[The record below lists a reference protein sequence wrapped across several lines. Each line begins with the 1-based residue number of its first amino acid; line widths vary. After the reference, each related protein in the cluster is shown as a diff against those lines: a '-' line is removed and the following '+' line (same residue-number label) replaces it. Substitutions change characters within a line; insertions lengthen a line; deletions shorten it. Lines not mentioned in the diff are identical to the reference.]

1 MDLDDW
7 DLISAVK
14 NYLFQICWQRSDD
27 KTKSSNQIGLDVTEW
42 PGTIPIANLVL
53 HSIVNIN
60 PSLKADERSNDSLSL
75 FLYSVKAVNDTLKSY
90 N

>member
-27 KTKSSNQIGLDVTEW
+27 KAKSSNQIGLDVTEW

-53 HSIVNIN
+53 HSIVKIN
-60 PSLKADERSNDSLSL
+60 PRLNADERSNDSLSL
-75 FLYSVKAVNDTLKSY
+75 IFVHI
-90 N
+90 